1 MANIAR
7 GISKIVAIKRETTYG
22 VLAGNTGARQLRRVT
37 AAFSLQKDQYS
48 SEELRSD
55 YQVADMRHGVRTAD
69 GSISGELSPGSY
81 ADLMAAALSKDFV
94 AGVSLSAAGLGNL
107 TVAGPTAGQYTI
119 TRSTGSN
126 ITDGVRLGDVIR
138 IGGTGLNANV
148 VAKNLLV
155 TLVTAT
161 VLTVDVLNGS
171 VMTPSVSTALATLQ
185 VVGKK
190 SYVPLTGHTND
201 SFTVEEFF
209 GDIAQSEVY
218 TGVKVNTIGVS
229 IPATGIATVD
239 ISMMGKDLTQTGT
252 TQYFTSPTAAS
263 TSGILTGVNGVVVF
277 GGTPVALITDASF
290 NINRNISNATV
301 LGSNSIAEAFNGR
314 ATVDGSMSIYF
325 SDVVARDAFKDETE
339 VSLIFTMTS
348 NNSATSDFVSFT
360 MPRCKV
366 NSFTKSDDEAGLVA
380 SVDFMALLNS
390 ANGTADATTIV
401 IQDSLA

>member
-1 MANIAR
+1 MAISR
-7 GISKIVAIKRETTYG
+7 GISKIVALKRETTYG

-37 AAFSLQKDQYS
+37 AAFNLAKDQYQS
-48 SEELRSD
+48 SELRSD

-190 SYVPLTGHTND
+190 SFVPLTGHTND